1 MIAACGG
8 GGSDGSSTA
17 PPASGGTN
25 PPPSG
30 TVLTKGLAA
39 VLGDWLQNGCTVLS
53 STQSARNFIRA
64 TQVSATNHTHQ
75 QGVVTYA
82 NNSCAGTGT
91 MVGPTQMG
99 TVDISR
105 SDSDT
110 SLAANWGRFN
120 QITGLTSAT
129 IWAKKSETVLC
140 LLGDAT
146 PSVLPALANVS
157 SALATLPDTSC
168 YTKQ

>member
-1 MIAACGG
+1 M
-8 GGSDGSSTA
+8 
-17 PPASGGTN
+17 
-25 PPPSG
+25 
-30 TVLTKGLAA
+30 
-39 VLGDWLQNGCTVLS
+39 LS

-140 LLGDAT
+140 LLGDAPRPCCPPCRT
-146 PSVLPALANVS
+146 CLRHWQRCPTRPVIPSSRLYPR
-157 SALATLPDTSC
+157 PDSDPEWL
-168 YTKQ
+168 QS